1 MKKLFCALLA
11 AAFLLSL
18 AACSKAPE
26 AEPADEAPDWQAQY
40 DLGVRYLSEGNYEEA
55 ILAFEAAIK
64 IDPKNADA
72 YRKLAEAYEKTGD
85 EDAALRTLETG
96 AEATG
101 DRELA
106 DLAGKKRQEL
116 DEPETSDAETS
127 AKSTRD
133 EQIEQLSGWFPQ
145 GVGANCAEYV
155 SYAGGFGVSAYD
167 PGFSPMVDDPANTY
181 VLYRSVVV
189 DGANGPECYALYGNY
204 ADYETRV
211 WQWVL
216 YYGLFAENGVVVTGE
231 LRLPTMD
238 IYNAQSEVVLYWDES
253 RSVWCLEVCN
263 MISRFE
269 ASADGADITAF
280 SLSDEPRVIG
290 TWQKDDYYFF
300 NTGIAGLM
308 EEMRTAGLPHV
319 IRGATDCLMQ
329 GEPDKI
335 LCGTSARQAIWLYR
349 CDHIALGSDPYAEN
363 PSTTHLRRDWLEWEL
378 AEQEQWVQKHAL
390 DAIERDAAME
400 RYQLEF
406 RPELTREEA
415 DYCYGYDEGP
425 CGGYAIMDTK
435 TGQSAATICIT
446 FRDEDKKDAFY
457 KMDREASET
466 YTIYA
471 DGCIVYWIPDAIC
484 HELSF
489 DTRTGK
495 LFELQNV
502 DYPYEAAGKYLVGSY
517 GVSEDNLVL
526 MTPRGELVAKLT
538 AKPYERA
545 VFFIRGNMVYFCV
558 SDDTRNAEAAECE
571 VWRYNVESGEKV
583 CLGTVPTPYC
593 TYICDD
599 FVEYYESRTRVR
611 MYF

>member
-1 MKKLFCALLA
+1 MKKLFCILL
-11 AAFLLSL
+11 AAFLLLTL
-18 AACSKAPE
+18 AACQKVPAVD
-26 AEPADEAPDWQAQY
+26 PADGAPGWQTQY

-106 DLAGKKRQEL
+106 DLAEKKRQEL

-204 ADYETRV
+204 ADYEARV

-280 SLSDEPRVIG
+280 SLSDEPRVIE

-446 FRDEDKKDAFY
+446 FRDEDKKDSFY

-502 DYPYEAAGKYLVGSY
+502 DYPYEAAGKYLVGLY

-545 VFFIRGNMVYFCV
+545 VFLIRGNMVYFCV

-583 CLGTVPTPYC
+583 CLGTVPAPYC

-599 FVEYYESRTRVR
+599 FVEYYESETRVR

>member
-1 MKKLFCALLA
+1 
-11 AAFLLSL
+11 
-18 AACSKAPE
+18 
-26 AEPADEAPDWQAQY
+26 
-40 DLGVRYLSEGNYEEA
+40 
-55 ILAFEAAIK
+55 
-64 IDPKNADA
+64 
-72 YRKLAEAYEKTGD
+72 
-85 EDAALRTLETG
+85 
-96 AEATG
+96 
-101 DRELA
+101 
-106 DLAGKKRQEL
+106 
-116 DEPETSDAETS
+116 
-127 AKSTRD
+127 
-133 EQIEQLSGWFPQ
+133 
-145 GVGANCAEYV
+145 
-155 SYAGGFGVSAYD
+155 
-167 PGFSPMVDDPANTY
+167 MVDDPANTY
-181 VLYRSVVV
+181 VLYRSVTV
-189 DGANGPECYALYGNY
+189 DGTNGPECYALYGRYEDY
-204 ADYETRV
+204 AARV

-216 YYGLFAENGVVVTGE
+216 YYGVFDADGAVVTGE
-231 LRLPTMD
+231 LPLPTMD
-238 IYNAQSEVVLYWDES
+238 IYNAQSEVVLYRDES

-280 SLSDEPRVIG
+280 SLSDEPRVIE

-378 AEQEQWVQKHAL
+378 VEQEQWVQKHAL

-446 FRDEDKKDAFY
+446 FRDEDKKNAFY

-471 DGCIVYWIPDAIC
+471 DGCIVYWIPDAIY

-538 AKPYERA
+538 AKPYETA